1 MLERNPN
8 AFRPKIAATA
18 LPPAS
23 PIGAGPGSASIGNS
37 LIGPPG
43 LNMGNIAFEN
53 LGSAM
58 PISQQNNLELTPK
71 GNVAQGK
78 HSKVSHLSLLNKALL
93 SHIIF

>member
-1 MLERNPN
+1 
-8 AFRPKIAATA
+8 
-18 LPPAS
+18 
-23 PIGAGPGSASIGNS
+23 
-37 LIGPPG
+37 
-43 LNMGNIAFEN
+43 MGNMAFEN

-58 PISQQNNLELTPK
+58 PISQQNHLELTPK